1 MARRRYS
8 NRRRRR
14 GSSDFLYKLLSVLIV
29 CGCLVAAVT
38 LFFRVNAIEVSGHQ
52 RYTAEDV
59 RSASGVELKSNLY
72 LMDKRE
78 VANRILDAL
87 PYVEQIRINRRLPST
102 LMIEVTECDEP
113 LALVQDGY
121 TWLISPKGKIVE
133 QTDWSAARRYATIS
147 GCELLAPSVGTRIA
161 LATEH
166 INRQESLMALL
177 DALKEE
183 GIMDRLDGIRLD
195 DAKVLRMDYAGRF
208 TVELPYG
215 ADYNYKLRF
224 LQEALAQD
232 EIQDNM
238 TGTFVMT
245 RDDGRVN
252 FIQNVR

>member
-1 MARRRYS
+1 MARRRHS

-14 GSSDFLYKLLSVLIV
+14 GSSGFLYKLLSMLVI

-38 LFFRVNAIEVSGHQ
+38 LFFRVDAIEVSGQQ
-52 RYTAEDV
+52 RYTEQEV
-59 RSASGVELKSNLY
+59 QTASGIELGSNLY
-72 LMDKRE
+72 LMDKNE
-78 VANRILDAL
+78 VVNRIIGAL
-87 PYVEQIRINRRLPST
+87 PYVEQIRITRRLPST
-102 LMIEVTECDEP
+102 LRIEVSECGEP

-121 TWLISPKGKIVE
+121 AWLISPRGMIVE
-133 QTDWSAARRYATIS
+133 QAERSAAQQYASIS

-161 LATEH
+161 LSTENV
-166 INRQESLMALL
+166 NRQESLLALL
-177 DALKEE
+177 AALQEE
-183 GIMDRLDGIRLD
+183 GIIDRLDGIRLD
-195 DAKVLRMDYAGRF
+195 DAKVLRMDYADRF

-215 ADYNYKLRF
+215 ADYGYKLRF
-224 LQEALAQD
+224 LQEALAQE